1 LVIEVMDPL
10 EELRLDH
17 LEQTV
22 KLLQTRLEEQEER
35 TRHWLAVVRRQNKVV
50 DLARQTVAVLSAALD
65 DLEEAGKWSV

>member
-1 LVIEVMDPL
+1 MDPL